1 MREISMLAI
10 IHVCE
15 DLAKFGYMLERK
27 VEKFRN
33 HAIFWQHTRAYCL
46 NLSISKTSPHNVATF
61 GPFSSLPM
69 TLYGTHK
76 LDLAYTN

>member
-1 MREISMLAI
+1 MCEVSKLAI

-27 VEKFRN
+27 VEKFRK
-33 HAIFWQHTRAYCL
+33 HALFWQHTRAYC
-46 NLSISKTSPHNVATF
+46 VAI
-61 GPFSSLPM
+61 LPPPPSQM
-69 TLYGTHK
+69 I